1 MKFNCV
7 FGVEELRTLTNLPQI
22 SLSERS
28 LDYDIDQVLPHR
40 VGLIYEL
47 VIEVHHRKRILQ
59 HYELVLGFLDLNCE
73 GNILLKLLQHVDLL
87 T

>member
-1 MKFNCV
+1 MKFDCV

-22 SLSERS
+22 CLSERS

-40 VGLIYEL
+40 VGLIYEF

-59 HYELVLGFLDLNCE
+59 HHELVLGFLDLNCK
-73 GNILLKLLQHVDLL
+73 GDILLKLLQHVDLL